1 MTSSEIAMPGEV
13 KADPAALMASLQL
26 LPSPTPNLEIKYT
39 KVKPSRGRFL
49 EASSG
54 SLQWP
59 GSPEVACH
67 LRASAETAMRAS
79 QVSPR
84 LGGSAWGEPVPTRR
98 QRGDRQRRR
107 TVVTTSGLPEEV
119 GFPRADLGLVL
130 GSPTTL

>member
-1 MTSSEIAMPGEV
+1 MPGEV

-39 KVKPSRGRFL
+39 KVKPSGGRFL

-54 SLQWP
+54 SLQRP
-59 GSPEVACH
+59 GARRSPVI
-67 LRASAETAMRAS
+67 SAP
-79 QVSPR
+79 PR
-84 LGGSAWGEPVPTRR
+84 GPRCGLLKSRPGLGSVLGEPVPNRR

-107 TVVTTSGLPEEV
+107 TVVTTSGLPGEV

-130 GSPTTL
+130 ESPMTL